1 VSVYLIIFGA
11 AVRADGSPSG
21 SLARR
26 VEGAVAFA
34 RTVANPKFIA
44 TGGVGRHGPAEAVV
58 IRELLMRDGIG
69 QQDILLEDRARDT
82 LDSIELCDAILAKCT
97 DVEVVVPCTS
107 TYHIPRCAML
117 LRMLGYTIRIAPMP
131 ADQPHLSLPKWLF
144 YVIKECV
151 ALPYDA
157 LVLFLRHWVM
167 RRIVRR
173 R

>member
-1 VSVYLIIFGA
+1 MSVYLIIFGA

-26 VEGAVAFA
+26 VDGALTLA

-58 IRELLMRDGIG
+58 IRELLMRGGIR
-69 QQDILLEDRARDT
+69 QEDVLLEDQARDT
-82 LDSIELCDAILAKCT
+82 LDSIEFCDAILAECT

-117 LRMLGYTIRIAPMP
+117 LRMLGYTIRIPPMP
-131 ADQPHLSLPKWLF
+131 ADRSHLSLPKWLL

-157 LVLFLRHWVM
+157 LLLFLRRWVM
-167 RRIVRR
+167 PIVRGR
-173 R
+173 